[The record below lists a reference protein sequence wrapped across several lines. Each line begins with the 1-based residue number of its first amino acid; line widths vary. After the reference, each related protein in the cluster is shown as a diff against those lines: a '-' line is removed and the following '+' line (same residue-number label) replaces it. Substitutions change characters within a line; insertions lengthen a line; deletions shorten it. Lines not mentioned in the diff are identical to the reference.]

1 MDFLDPKK
9 QKYHRI
15 QLLIGYGLISIAV
28 VLTSLILVYLSA
40 GFRITREG
48 RVIQNGLVFV
58 SSQPSDAAIFT
69 NGEPSGRSTGARL
82 SLPAGQYTFE
92 LKREGYRDWRRG
104 ITVEGGSVQRFDYPL
119 LFPVDLRT
127 TSLKD
132 YEQPMRITA
141 QSPDRRWLLT
151 HTEGNSFDLF
161 DLSSRNPAATPLSV
175 PDEILS
181 ANTTTTGWQEADWA
195 DDNRR
200 MVLQRLFEQDGGQ
213 RGSEYILLDHEEPSR
228 SRNLTVLLGFNP
240 DQLQLRDHKHDRYW
254 AFDEGAHI
262 LFTASLD
269 EPTPRPF
276 IRNVVAFAADGPDTV
291 LYATNQDADED
302 RTIVNLRRGE
312 DSYILREMPRD
323 ETYLLGL
330 ARYRGTWL
338 AAAGAQTEDRVY
350 VYKNPLNALRA
361 GRVAAP
367 VQILRT
373 ERPEQ
378 VVFSPNARFVAS
390 SRGANLAVFDAETD
404 RGYAYEVDVPEGGA
418 IGRVSWMD
426 GFRLTANIQNELAV
440 LDFDGTN
447 QHTLVPL
454 RNNTTAPVFN
464 PSYTFMYTLSA
475 QNSLERTS
483 LLTPE
488 DE

>member
-9 QKYHRI
+9 QKYHRVR
-15 QLLIGYGLISIAV
+15 LWIGYGLVSIAV
-28 VLTSLILVYLSA
+28 ILASLILVYLSA

-48 RVIQNGLVFV
+48 QVIQNGLVFV

-132 YEQPMRITA
+132 YEQAARIVT
-141 QSPDRRWLLT
+141 QSPDRRWLLV
-151 HTEGNSFDLF
+151 HGSGDSFDLF
-161 DLSSRNPAATPLSV
+161 DLGSSEPAARPLSV

-181 ANTTTTGWQEADWA
+181 ANTTTTDWQEVDWA

-200 MVLQRLFEQDGGQ
+200 MVLQRFFEDSGGQ
-213 RGSEYILLDHEEPSR
+213 RGSEYILLDREEPNR

-240 DQLQLRDHKHDRYW
+240 DEFQLRDHKHDKFW
-254 AFDEGAHI
+254 AFDEGNHT
-262 LFTASLD
+262 LFTASID
-269 EPTPRPF
+269 DPTPRPF
-276 IRNVVAFAADGPDTV
+276 VRDVLAFAADGTDTV
-291 LYATNQDADED
+291 LYATNRGASEGK
-302 RTIVNLRRGE
+302 TAVNLRQGE
-312 DSYILREMPRD
+312 DDYTLREMPRGD
-323 ETYLLGL
+323 TYLLGL
-330 ARYRGTWL
+330 ARYRGAWL
-338 AAAGAQTEDRVY
+338 VAAGAQSESRVN
-350 VYKNPLNALRA
+350 VYKNPFDVLQA

-367 VQILRT
+367 VQILKT
-373 ERPEQ
+373 EQPEQ

-390 SRGANLAVFDAETD
+390 SRDAHMAVFDAETD
-404 RGYAYEVDVPEGGA
+404 RGYAYEVERPEGAAVGEVA
-418 IGRVSWMD
+418 WMD

-440 LDFDGTN
+440 FDFDGTN
-447 QHTLVPL
+447 QHNLVPL
-454 RNNTTAPVFN
+454 KNNTAPVFN
-464 PSYTFMYTLSA
+464 PNYTSMYTLSA
-475 QNSLERTS
+475 QNSLQSTS